1 MGTMEGLR
9 GNRHADSQDIVEQR
23 GIAEKLQGTCDL
35 FAVAV
40 LQLMSYTLTHLV
52 MATHFWFQA
61 SRWNLSSSP
70 RVFDLFGESYRAFG
84 LKTRMSAR
92 IQRCYP

>member
-61 SRWNLSSSP
+61 SRWN
-70 RVFDLFGESYRAFG
+70 D
-84 LKTRMSAR
+84 RMEL
-92 IQRCYP
+92 IQYMIV